1 MSRSIVFTERAQAD
15 STGHLLNHVRRG
27 ERQEDL
33 CFALWRPSTGLNRQ
47 TAIVY
52 DVVLPEDNERNLHGN
67 ASFEPGYLAR
77 SIRLAMERNSGL
89 AFMHSHTRP
98 GWQNTSSTD
107 IKAERDIIAYPAGAT
122 GLPLVGMTIGSDGF
136 WSARFWELS
145 GASMEQYWC
154 ESVRATDDQSYA
166 LYFNDNLRKPAP
178 RRDVLRRTFDAWGT
192 ASQNDISRMRIG
204 IVGLGSVG
212 CIVAEALAR
221 IGVSEI
227 TLIDPDHIE
236 EHNLDRLLY
245 GTSNNIGRSKVEVAA
260 QIVKQHATA
269 DSIAVNS
276 LALSIQDA
284 DAYKSAI
291 DCDLLFSCVDRP
303 VARDVLNYIA
313 NAHLIPVI
321 DGGVSVE
328 TDRRS
333 GGLFSA
339 HWRAHIITPSHR
351 CMRCNGQYN
360 SGMVVTE
367 LDGSLDDPSYISSL
381 EADQRGGNQNVFPF
395 ALGVAGMEINLMLRY
410 VLGQDWWP
418 VVMQQEHQFL
428 TGVTRVVNEQCHRH
442 CAFVPRRALG
452 DAVAPSYLTPTD
464 GAMPHTNKLSLS
476 RFIAA
481 IRDRIFRR
489 T

>member
-1 MSRSIVFTERAQAD
+1 MSRSIAFTERARAN
-15 STGHLLNHVRRG
+15 SSEHLLTHIRRG
-27 ERQEDL
+27 ERQEEL

-52 DVVLPEDNERNLHGN
+52 DIVLPEENERNLHGN
-67 ASFEPGYLAR
+67 ASFEPRYLAR

-98 GWQNTSSTD
+98 GWQNTSVPD
-107 IKAERDIIAYPAGAT
+107 IKAEREVIAYPAGAT

-145 GASMEQYWC
+145 DRTMKQYWC
-154 ESVRATDDQSYA
+154 ESVRAIDDQSYA
-166 LYFNDNLRKPAP
+166 LYFNDNLRKPTP
-178 RRDVLRRTFDAWGT
+178 RREVLRRTFDAWGT

-245 GTSNNIGRSKVEVAA
+245 GTSNDIGRSKVEVAA
-260 QIVKQHATA
+260 RYIKQHATS

-328 TDRRS
+328 TDGRS

-339 HWRAHIITPSHR
+339 HWRTHIITPSHR

-367 LDGSLDDPSYISSL
+367 LDGSLDDPSYIATL
-381 EADQRGGNQNVFPF
+381 EADQRSRNQNVFPF
-395 ALGVAGMEINLMLRY
+395 ALGVAGMEVNLMLRY

-418 VVMQQEHQFL
+418 VVKQQEYQFL
-428 TGVTRVVNEQCHRH
+428 TGTTRITNDRCHRH
-442 CAFVPRRALG
+442 CAFVPRHALG
-452 DAVAPSYLTPTD
+452 DAVAPSYLTPAVVT
-464 GAMPHTNKLSLS
+464 MQHTTKLSFS

-481 IRDRIFRR
+481 IRDRIFRK